1 MTSATLTHAER
12 NTGNNKTQPNIQ
24 GIHMKNHKGDVG
36 DVLKQATVQ
45 TVHVPVCQR
54 RRLV

>member
-12 NTGNNKTQPNIQ
+12 KTGNNKAQPNIQ
-24 GIHMKNHKGDVG
+24 GIHMTHHNGA
-36 DVLKQATVQ
+36 VLRQATVK
-45 TVHVPVCQR
+45 TTYVPVCQR